1 MSNKQI
7 SQHKRMAMGQD
18 ADHSSRSA
26 KFAKGGSVGVPN
38 LKTGI
43 PDTPITDAK
52 RANGVPGFR
61 GGGKAKGK
69 M

>member
-1 MSNKQI
+1 MSSKQI

-18 ADHSSRSA
+18 TVHTSSAS

-52 RANGVPGFR
+52 RANGVPGFC
-61 GGGKAKGK
+61 GGGKVKGK